1 MDLKHKVANET
12 TVVIYAGWKIVKRTR
27 FIKPEDMDFVTGI
40 AEVEAHEAT
49 LEYKAPVS
57 RYERFMDWL
66 W

>member
-1 MDLKHKVANET
+1 M
-12 TVVIYAGWKIVKRTR
+12 VIYAGWKIAKRTR

-49 LEYKAPVS
+49 LDYKPPAS